1 MRSLIRSLILPVA
14 AALVVGACGGED
26 DATAGKDGGKPSIA
40 VTTNILGDV
49 VSSIVGDSAEVT
61 TIMPVGANPHDF
73 QASAQEAAAIR
84 AADLLVVNGGGF
96 EEGLLDLIDSAEEDG
111 VAVVDALA
119 SVEELEGDSHG
130 DEEGH
135 DHGEDVDPHFFTDPV
150 RMIAAVE
157 AIADAIIEQV
167 RGVDAAAVEAS
178 TADYV
183 ADLEKLDAAIE
194 SEVSAIPS
202 EKRVLVTN
210 HEVFGYFA
218 DRYGFEIVG
227 TVVPGGSTEGGN
239 AKAIAELA
247 EVVREHE
254 VPAIFADTSAP
265 DELAQTLAREVG
277 DLEVVELFSESLGG
291 ADSEGATYLDMM
303 RTNASRIA
311 EALT

>member
-1 MRSLIRSLILPVA
+1 MRFLIRSLVLPVTA
-14 AALVVGACGGED
+14 AVVVAACGGGD
-26 DATAGKDGGKPSIA
+26 DTTTGNDRGKPSIA

-49 VSSIVGDSAEVT
+49 VSSIVGDTAEVR

-96 EEGLLDLIDSAEEDG
+96 EEGLLDLIESAEEDG
-111 VAVVDALA
+111 VPVVDALA
-119 SVEELEGDSHG
+119 SVDELGD
-130 DEEGH
+130 
-135 DHGEDVDPHFFTDPV
+135 GEDVDPHFFTDPI

-157 AIADAIIEQV
+157 AIAEAILEAVPGIDA
-167 RGVDAAAVEAS
+167 GAVEAS
-178 TADYV
+178 AADYV
-183 ADLEKLDAAIE
+183 ADLEKLDAEIE
-194 SEVSAIPS
+194 SEVSAIPA
-202 EKRVLVTN
+202 EERVLVTN

-254 VPAIFADTSAP
+254 VPAIFADTSSP
-265 DELAQTLAREVG
+265 DELAQTLASEVG
-277 DLEVVELFSESLGG
+277 EVEVVELFSESLGG
-291 ADSEGATYLDMM
+291 ADSEGTTYLEMM
-303 RTNASRIA
+303 RTNSSRIA
-311 EALT
+311 KALT

>member
-1 MRSLIRSLILPVA
+1 MRFLIRSLILPVA
-14 AALVVGACGGED
+14 ALALAACASGGN
-26 DATAGKDGGKPSIA
+26 TSGGKPSIA
-40 VTTNILGDV
+40 VTTNILADV

-119 SVEELEGDSHG
+119 SVEEL
-130 DEEGH
+130 
-135 DHGEDVDPHFFTDPV
+135 DVDPHFFTDPV
-150 RMIAAVE
+150 RMITAVE
-157 AIADAIIEQV
+157 AIAEAIIDEV
-167 RGVDAAAVEAS
+167 PGIDADAVEAA
-178 TADYV
+178 TAEYV
-183 ADLEKLDAAIE
+183 ADLEKLDAEIE
-194 SEVSAIPS
+194 SKLSAIPP

-218 DRYGFEIVG
+218 DRYDFEIVG

-239 AKAIAELA
+239 AKAIAELV

-277 DLEVVELFSESLGG
+277 DVEVVELFSESLGE

>member
-1 MRSLIRSLILPVA
+1 MRFLIRSLLVTVVFTLVVA
-14 AALVVGACGGED
+14 ACGDGGD
-26 DATAGKDGGKPSIA
+26 TTAGDDGGKPSIA

-96 EEGLLDLIDSAEEDG
+96 EEGLLDLIESAEEDG

-119 SVEELEGDSHG
+119 SVEELDA
-130 DEEGH
+130 
-135 DHGEDVDPHFFTDPV
+135 DPHFFTDPV

-157 AIADAIIEQV
+157 AIAEAIIQEV
-167 RGVDAAAVEAS
+167 PGIDADAVEAA
-178 TADYV
+178 TDDYV
-183 ADLEKLDAAIE
+183 AELKKLDAEIE
-194 SEVSAIPS
+194 SELSAIPP

-218 DRYGFEIVG
+218 DRYDFEIVG

-239 AKAIAELA
+239 AKAIAELV

-265 DELAQTLAREVG
+265 DELAQTLASEVG
-277 DLEVVELFSESLGG
+277 DVAVVELFSESLGG
-291 ADSEGATYLDMM
+291 ADSEGATYLEMM

-311 EALT
+311 KALA